1 MTPSHESPGVRHEPD
16 RSRFV
21 VDLDGEDQRATSSYQ
36 RDGDTMTLTST
47 HVPGSAEGRGV
58 GSALARAALDHARA
72 GGLRVVPNCPFMA
85 SYIERHPEY
94 QDLVDGPG

>member
-1 MTPSHESPGVRHEPD
+1 MTRDSESPEVRHEPD

-21 VDLDGEDQRATSSYQ
+21 VDLDGEDRPATAHYQ
-36 RDGDTMTLTST
+36 RHEGTMTLTST

-72 GGLRVVPNCPFMA
+72 DGLRVIPKCRFMA
-85 SYIERHPEY
+85 SYIERHPAY
-94 QDLVDGPG
+94 QDLVD